1 MFSKDK
7 SMQLK
12 CNIFLLTFLVLF
24 LLGFHS
30 DASSSTLS
38 DGHSSP
44 LHKFE
49 NKLKNL
55 MKLVSM
61 RQKEMAEEE
70 EEAAVNVKEM
80 DTRNNYMHWRHGR

>member
-1 MFSKDK
+1 MG
-7 SMQLK
+7 LK
-12 CNIFLLTFLVLF
+12 FNIFLFTFLVLV
-24 LLGFHS
+24 LLGNHS
-30 DASSSTLS
+30 EVASSTLS
-38 DGHSSP
+38 DGHPSP

-61 RQKEMAEEE
+61 RQKARIEEEE
-70 EEAAVNVKEM
+70 EEAGVNVKEM

>member
-1 MFSKDK
+1 ME
-7 SMQLK
+7 LK
-12 CNIFLLTFLVLF
+12 FNIFLLTFLALF
-24 LLGFHS
+24 LLGNHPE
-30 DASSSTLS
+30 AKSSTLS
-38 DGHSSP
+38 DGHPSP

-61 RQKEMAEEE
+61 RQKEMAEEGE
-70 EEAAVNVKEM
+70 EEAAVNIKEM